1 MSSGASIA
9 DTRITYRAVL
19 VGLVMAVLLGVAA
32 PYENLVISGSPL
44 HLDYSTPAAVFLFF
58 LFFALVNPLLG
69 LLRRRWLFT
78 KPELVAI
85 YIMGAVS
92 CTVPT
97 LGLVCVLIPHVSA
110 GAYYSTV
117 ENDWA
122 EKVSPHIAPWLKVED
137 EQAIKYFYEG
147 LPKGEAI
154 PWQAWLEPLLA
165 WSVLALAFFG
175 AMTAMMV
182 IVRRQW
188 VEYERL
194 SFPLVQLPIA
204 MIGEQG
210 GNGDQGQES
219 RLFGDFIKNPVVWI
233 GVLIPV
239 LLYSQRALHNYF
251 PIIPEG
257 MPISESYYF
266 WNDKFRLRLSLSYA
280 VLGFGYL
287 LSVKMGFSLWFLG
300 LLTMFEH
307 AAMHH
312 FGLSGTDRVVGS
324 SLGSSNLLYQGFGA
338 LMVLAAGALWV
349 GRRHLIDS
357 FAALWRPSA
366 EVDDNREILS
376 FRQAHVLLLLCGAT
390 LTVWCVLSGMS
401 WWLAPLFLT
410 IAFVLM
416 FGITRIVAEGGLAVA
431 KPTVMPNDVV
441 VGALGSSALGP
452 ANIGALGMTYP
463 WAGQMRTTMMAA
475 VIHGLKLADNYT
487 ITCRHRLFVGIMLA
501 GLVSFAAAVV
511 TVLVTGYEYGALN
524 LSVWFFGVG
533 PATSAYAFVDYH
545 LSNLKPVSEGFYSM
559 SLFGGAV
566 QLALI
571 VANARFLWWPIHPI
585 AFPLGGYWTTHHLMP
600 SIFLAWMIKSV
611 VLHYG
616 GVVLY
621 RKTRPFF
628 LGLILGHYVAGG
640 LWIAIDG
647 VTGMV
652 GNTLFYW

>member
-1 MSSGASIA
+1 MSSEGGNNKGK
-9 DTRITYRAVL
+9 ITFRAL
-19 VGLVMAVLLGVAA
+19 FVGVIMAALLGVGA

-58 LFFALVNPLLG
+58 LFFVLVNPLLG
-69 LLRRRWLFT
+69 FLRRRWLFT

-85 YIMGAVS
+85 YIMGAVA

-97 LGLVCVLIPHVSA
+97 LGFVCVLIPHISA
-110 GAYYSTV
+110 GSYYATP
-117 ENDWA
+117 ENEWA
-122 EKVSPHIAPWLKVED
+122 DKVLPHIAPWLRVTD
-137 EQAIKYFYEG
+137 EAAIKFFYEG
-147 LPKGEAI
+147 LPTGASI
-154 PWQAWLEPLLA
+154 PWSAWLGPLMG
-165 WSVLALAFFG
+165 WTVLALAFFG

-204 MIGEQG
+204 MIGEEG
-210 GNGDQGQES
+210 KES
-219 RLFGDFIKNPVVWI
+219 GLIGDFFKNPVVWI

-287 LSVKMGFSLWFLG
+287 LSVKVGFSLWFLG

-307 AAMHH
+307 AVMHH
-312 FGLSGTDRVVGS
+312 FGLAGTDRVVGS

-338 LMVLAAGALWV
+338 LVVLAAGALWV
-349 GRRHLIDS
+349 GRTHLGDS
-357 FAALWRPSA
+357 FRALWRPAA
-366 EVDDNREILS
+366 EIDDSREILS
-376 FRQAHVLLLLCGAT
+376 FRQAYGLLFFCAAT
-390 LTVWCVLSGMS
+390 LTAWCTMSGMS
-401 WWLAPLFLT
+401 WWLAPVFLA
-410 IAFVLM
+410 IVFLLM

-431 KPTVMPNDVV
+431 KPTVMANDVV
-441 VGALGSSALGP
+441 IGALGTSGLGP

-475 VIHGLKLADNYT
+475 VIHGLKLAESYT
-487 ITCRHRLFVGIMLA
+487 MSHRHRLFIGIMLA
-501 GLVSFAAAVV
+501 GGVSFAAALI

-533 PATSAYAFVDYH
+533 PATSAYTFVDYH
-545 LSNLKPVSEGFYSM
+545 LSNLKPASEGFYSM
-559 SLFGGAV
+559 SLLGGAI

-600 SIFLAWMIKSV
+600 SIFLAWLVKSV

-640 LWIAIDG
+640 VWILIDG
-647 VTGMV
+647 LTGMV